1 MFELIKKMTSAS
13 TPLVSIVIP
22 LYNEEAVFERLISRL
37 DAVLNTFNVATEV
50 VMIDDGSKDST
61 ASLMRSKCLSDSR
74 YTGIFLSRNHGH
86 QLALSAGLANAR
98 GTEAIMVLD
107 GDLQDPPEL
116 IHDFYQLYK
125 DGFDV
130 VYAIRKNRKE
140 GPLKKLAYWAYYR
153 LQKSVSN
160 FNIPIDSG
168 DFGLMSRRV
177 VDKLNDMP
185 EQSRYLRGMRS
196 WVGYKQT
203 GFAYSRDE
211 RKEGESSYGWKQLIG
226 LAFNGIFNFSE
237 FPIRLITKL
246 GFFTIIISLLYL
258 CDVLYKKLFT
268 NLDVPVGF
276 TATIMAIILFSGVQ
290 LISLGIIGEYVL
302 RIFFQVKNRPLFIVK
317 EKIVDGQANNNISNG

>member
-1 MFELIKKMTSAS
+1 MNTLP

-22 LYNEEAVFERLISRL
+22 LFNEEAVFERLTSRL
-37 DAVLNTFNVATEV
+37 DAVLNAFAPATEV
-50 VMIDDGSKDST
+50 VLIDDGSSDKT
-61 ASLMRSKCLSDSR
+61 AELMKQKCLVDAR
-74 YTGIFLSRNHGH
+74 YTGVFLSRNHGH
-86 QLALSAGLANAR
+86 QLALSAGLASAR
-98 GTEAIMVLD
+98 GSEAIMVLD

-116 IHDFYQLYK
+116 IDEFYKLYK

-130 VYAIRKNRKE
+130 VYAVRKNRKE

-177 VDKLNDMP
+177 VDKLNAMP

-196 WVGYKQT
+196 WVGFKQT
-203 GFAYSRDE
+203 GYKYSRDE
-211 RKEGESSYGWKQLIG
+211 RKEGQSSYGWKQLLG

-246 GFFTIIISLLYL
+246 GLITILISLIYL
-258 CDVLYKKLFT
+258 GDVLYKKLFT
-268 NLDVPVGF
+268 ESNVPVGF
-276 TATIMAIILFSGVQ
+276 TAILMAIILFSGVQ
-290 LISLGIIGEYVL
+290 LISIGIIGEYVL
-302 RIFFQVKNRPLFIVK
+302 RIFFQVKNRPLFIIK
-317 EKIVDGQANNNISNG
+317 ETIVNGEINNSNTSN

>member
-1 MFELIKKMTSAS
+1 MTNSQK
-13 TPLVSIVIP
+13 PIVSIVIP
-22 LYNEEAVFERLISRL
+22 LYNEEQVFDRLISRL
-37 DAVLNTFNVATEV
+37 DSVLMNFEYATEV
-50 VMIDDGSKDST
+50 VLIDDGSRDNT
-61 ASLMRSKCLSDSR
+61 GALMKAKCLSDAR
-74 YTGIFLSRNHGH
+74 YTGLFLSRNHGH
-86 QLALSAGLANAR
+86 QLALSAGLAHAK
-98 GTEAIMVLD
+98 GSEVIMVLD

-116 IHDFYQLYK
+116 INEFYGLYK
-125 DGFDV
+125 NGNDV

-177 VDKLNDMP
+177 VDKLNAMP

-196 WVGYKQT
+196 WVGYKQV
-203 GFAYSRDE
+203 GYEYSRDE
-211 RKEGESSYGWKQLIG
+211 RKEGQSNYGWKQLLG

-246 GFFTIIISLLYL
+246 GLATIIISLIYL
-258 CDVLYKKLFT
+258 GDVLYKKLFT
-268 NLDVPVGF
+268 DQVVPVGF
-276 TATIMAIILFSGVQ
+276 TAILMAIILFSRVQ
-290 LISLGIIGEYVL
+290 LISIGIIGEYVL

-317 EKIVDGQANNNISNG
+317 EKISDKEISDSN

>member
-1 MFELIKKMTSAS
+1 MTNSQK
-13 TPLVSIVIP
+13 PIVSIVIP
-22 LYNEEAVFERLISRL
+22 LYNEEQVFDRLISRL
-37 DAVLNTFNVATEV
+37 DSVLMNFEYATEV
-50 VMIDDGSKDST
+50 VLIDDGSRDNT
-61 ASLMRSKCLSDSR
+61 AALMKAKCLSDAR
-74 YTGIFLSRNHGH
+74 YTGLFLSRNHGH
-86 QLALSAGLANAR
+86 QLALSAGLAHAK
-98 GTEAIMVLD
+98 GSEAIMVLD

-116 IHDFYQLYK
+116 INEFYSLYK
-125 DGFDV
+125 NGNDV

-177 VDKLNDMP
+177 VDKLNAMP

-196 WVGYKQT
+196 WVGYKQV
-203 GFAYSRDE
+203 GYEYSRDE
-211 RKEGESSYGWKQLIG
+211 RKEGQSNYGWKQLLG

-246 GFFTIIISLLYL
+246 GLATIIISLIYL
-258 CDVLYKKLFT
+258 GDVLYKKLFT
-268 NLDVPVGF
+268 DQVVPVGF
-276 TATIMAIILFSGVQ
+276 TAILMAIILFSGVQ
-290 LISLGIIGEYVL
+290 LISIGIIGEYVL

-317 EKIVDGQANNNISNG
+317 EKISDKEISDSN

>member
-1 MFELIKKMTSAS
+1 MTNQQK
-13 TPLVSIVIP
+13 PEVSIVIP
-22 LYNEEAVFERLISRL
+22 LYNEEQVFDRLIKRL
-37 DAVLNTFNVATEV
+37 DAVLSNLDYITEV
-50 VMIDDGSKDST
+50 VLIDDGSRDNT
-61 ASLMRSKCLSDSR
+61 AELMKVKCLSDAR
-74 YTGIFLSRNHGH
+74 YTGLFLSRNHGH
-86 QLALSAGLANAR
+86 QLALSAGLAHAQ
-98 GTEAIMVLD
+98 GSEAIMVLD

-116 IHDFYQLYK
+116 INEFYNLYK
-125 DGFDV
+125 NGNDV

-177 VDKLNDMP
+177 VDKLNAMP

-196 WVGYKQT
+196 WVGFKQI
-203 GFAYSRDE
+203 GYGYSRDE
-211 RKEGESSYGWKQLIG
+211 RKEGQSNYGWKQLLG

-246 GFFTIIISLLYL
+246 GLSTIVISLIYL
-258 CDVLYKKLFT
+258 GDVIYKKLFT
-268 NLDVPVGF
+268 EEVVPVGF
-276 TATIMAIILFSGVQ
+276 TAILMAIILFSGVQ
-290 LISLGIIGEYVL
+290 LISIGIIGEYVL

-317 EKIVDGQANNNISNG
+317 EKIEGGRIIEN

>member
-1 MFELIKKMTSAS
+1 MTNSQN
-13 TPLVSIVIP
+13 PLVSIVIP
-22 LYNEEAVFERLISRL
+22 LYNEEQVFDRLINRL
-37 DAVLNTFNVATEV
+37 DSVLNSFQYPTEV
-50 VMIDDGSKDST
+50 VLIDDGSRDKT
-61 ASLMRSKCLSDSR
+61 AELMKAKCLADAR
-74 YTGIFLSRNHGH
+74 YTGLFLSRNHGH
-86 QLALSAGLANAR
+86 QLALSAGLAHAR

-116 IHDFYQLYK
+116 INEFYNLYK
-125 DGFDV
+125 NGNDV

-177 VDKLNDMP
+177 VDKLNSMP

-196 WVGYKQT
+196 WVGFKQI
-203 GFAYSRDE
+203 GFEYSRDE
-211 RKEGESSYGWKQLIG
+211 RKEGQSNYGWKQLMG

-246 GFFTIIISLLYL
+246 GLFTIIVSLIYL
-258 CDVLYKKLFT
+258 GDVLYKKLFT
-268 NLDVPVGF
+268 DQVIPVGF
-276 TATIMAIILFSGVQ
+276 TAILMAIILFSGVQ
-290 LISLGIIGEYVL
+290 LISIGIIGEYVL

-317 EKIVDGQANNNISNG
+317 EKIENKEISESV

>member
-1 MFELIKKMTSAS
+1 MTNSQK
-13 TPLVSIVIP
+13 PIVSIVIP
-22 LYNEEAVFERLISRL
+22 LYNEEQVFDRLISRL
-37 DAVLNTFNVATEV
+37 DSVLMNFEYATEV
-50 VMIDDGSKDST
+50 VLIDDGSRDNT
-61 ASLMRSKCLSDSR
+61 AALMKAKCLSDAR
-74 YTGIFLSRNHGH
+74 YTGLFLSRNHGH
-86 QLALSAGLANAR
+86 QLALSAGLAHAK
-98 GTEAIMVLD
+98 GSEAIMVLD

-116 IHDFYQLYK
+116 INEFYSLYK
-125 DGFDV
+125 NGNDV

-177 VDKLNDMP
+177 VDKLNAMP

-196 WVGYKQT
+196 WVGYNQV
-203 GFAYSRDE
+203 GYEYSRDE
-211 RKEGESSYGWKQLIG
+211 RKEGQSNYGWKQLLG

-246 GFFTIIISLLYL
+246 GLGTIIISLIYL
-258 CDVLYKKLFT
+258 GDVLYKKLFT
-268 NLDVPVGF
+268 DQVVPVGF
-276 TATIMAIILFSGVQ
+276 TAILMAIILFSGVQ
-290 LISLGIIGEYVL
+290 LISIGIIGEYVL

-317 EKIVDGQANNNISNG
+317 EKISDKEISDSN